1 MNPGAFLGNAAW
13 FGSSLPEYR
22 RFRRSLDNVEATQRE
37 VLATLLRRNAD
48 TRFGRESGF
57 SKLRD
62 WEGYNRAVPPRDYE
76 AFRPWIDVI
85 RAGETAVLT
94 ADPVTLLEPTSG
106 STGGEK
112 LIPYTESMQGEIRR
126 AVAAWMTRLFIDD
139 PALLGGRAYW
149 SLTPQL
155 PAEKRPD
162 SVVPIGF
169 DEDGAYLGQVTQR
182 LLGLTMATRPGLK
195 RLHDMADFWFWTIL
209 LLMQSRDLRLV
220 SVWHPSY
227 LLLMLEHMRTR
238 WDELLEALA
247 QGTQRAEL
255 QLRVRPWP
263 ARARDLERAGPG
275 NPQRIWP
282 HLRLVSC
289 WGGAHAAASLDDV
302 RRLFPEIAV
311 QEKGLVATEGIV
323 TIPFEGRHPLA
334 LRSHFCEFV
343 DDAGGIHPPWDL
355 RDGQGYTLLL
365 TTGGGLYRYQLR
377 DRVEVTGFLGTTP
390 CLRFVGKADSV
401 SDLFGE
407 KLSEVFVSG
416 VISNLLKRAGSE
428 SGFAM
433 LAPHRLEPA
442 VRYELHVH
450 VDPHPADGFDAR
462 LDQALC
468 DNPHY
473 RLCRE
478 LGQLDAA
485 VVVAVGPDAQSRF
498 LDRLRAQGRR
508 LGDIKPAALSDQD
521 GWRAT
526 FGVD

>member
-22 RFRRSLDNVEATQRE
+22 RFRRSLDNVEATQRQ
-37 VLATLLRRNAD
+37 VLGNLLRRNAD

-62 WEGYNRAVPPRDYE
+62 WKDYSRAVPPRDYE
-76 AFRPWIDVI
+76 AFRPWIDAI
-85 RAGETAVLT
+85 CAGEAAVLT

-126 AVAAWMTRLFIDD
+126 AVAAWMARLFIDD
-139 PALLGGRAYW
+139 PGLLGGRAYW

-169 DEDGAYLGQVTQR
+169 DEDGAYLGKLTQR

-195 RLHDMADFWFWTIL
+195 QLHDMADFWFWTL
-209 LLMQSRDLRLV
+209 LLLLQSRDLRLV

-227 LLLMLEHMRTR
+227 LLLLLEQMRAR

-247 QGTQRAEL
+247 QGRECVDL
-255 QLRVRPWP
+255 QLRIRPSP
-263 ARARDLERAGPG
+263 ARARDLEHSGPA
-275 NPQRIWP
+275 NPRRIWP

-289 WGGAHAAASLDDV
+289 WGDAHAAANLADV
-302 RRLFPEIAV
+302 RRLFAGVVI

-334 LRSHFCEFV
+334 LRSHFYEFV
-343 DDAGGIHPPWDL
+343 DDAGVIHPAWGL
-355 RDGQGYTLLL
+355 REGQGYTLLV

-416 VISNLLKRAGSE
+416 VLSTLLRQAGSE

-433 LAPHRLEPA
+433 LAPHRVDQV
-442 VRYELHVH
+442 VRYELYVH
-450 VDPHPADGFDAR
+450 LAAPPADGLEAR
-462 LDQALC
+462 LDQALS

-485 VVVAVGPDAQSRF
+485 VVVPVGADAQSRF

-508 LGDIKPAALSDQD
+508 LGDIKPAALSDQV

-526 FGVD
+526 FGVN